1 MIKLLCG
8 CLFIFLLL
16 ILPRPWTR
24 VIIRLLLLCLFCS
37 FFCFNRILLN
47 VHALSYGFLMDQ
59 MSWALGILTLWLTLL
74 RLIARQKIYQDNK
87 NYSLFIFM
95 LLLLMI
101 FLLFAFFSSRFL
113 LFYFFFER
121 RLIPILFII
130 LLWGYQ
136 PERIQAGLYIIIYT
150 LCGSLPLLIR
160 LIIVYV
166 KNGHRRFFL
175 LLDFSFF
182 ISYFSYVW
190 VLLLIVAFLVKLPL
204 YGLHL
209 WLPKA
214 HVEAPVAGS
223 MILAGVLLKLGAFGL
238 LRVLEF
244 SPKIGRSWGTFFIS
258 FSLIGA
264 VVTRLICL
272 RQFDFKSLIAYSSVA
287 HIGLLVS
294 GVFSYHLWGWQGAL
308 MLRVAHGLSS
318 SALFM
323 LANIVYLTCIRR
335 RLYIVKGMQ
344 NLFPFVAFWW
354 FIFCIR
360 NMAAPP
366 SLNLLR
372 EIILIRRVVATSF
385 VNIIPLALL
394 RFLGAA
400 YSLFLFAASQ
410 HGHIRSVL
418 NPLLI
423 LSTNFT
429 YVLFL
434 HLVPVVLFILGP
446 IFLGAWC

>member
-1 MIKLLCG
+1 MIKLLCS

-16 ILPRPWTR
+16 ILPGSWSR
-24 VIIRLLLLCLFCS
+24 VIISLLFLCLFCS
-37 FFCFNRILLN
+37 SLCFNSMLLN
-47 VHALSYGFLMDQ
+47 IHVLSNRFLMDQ
-59 MSWALGILTLWLTLL
+59 VSWALGILTLWLTLL
-74 RLIARQKIYQDNK
+74 RLIASQKIYQDSK
-87 NYSLFIFM
+87 NYNLFIFI
-95 LLLLMI
+95 LLLLI
-101 FLLFAFFSSRFL
+101 VFLLFAFFSSSFIS
-113 LFYFFFER
+113 FYFFFER
-121 RLIPILFII
+121 RLVPILFII

-136 PERIQAGLYIIIYT
+136 PERIQAGLYIMIYT

-160 LIIVYV
+160 LGIVYM

-182 ISYFSYVW
+182 ISYFSHIW
-190 VLLLIVAFLVKLPL
+190 VLILTIAFLVKLPL

-238 LRVLEF
+238 FRILEF
-244 SPKIGRSWGTFFIS
+244 RPKVGRGWGTFFIS
-258 FSLIGA
+258 FSLMGA
-264 VVTRLICL
+264 VVTRFICL

-287 HIGLLVS
+287 HIGLLIR

-308 MLRVAHGLSS
+308 ILSVAHGLSS

-323 LANIVYLTCIRR
+323 LANMAYLTCASR
-335 RLYIVKGMQ
+335 RLYIVKGIQ
-344 NLFPFVAFWW
+344 NLFPFIAFWW

-366 SLNLLR
+366 TLNLLR
-372 EIILIRRVVATSF
+372 EIILIRRVVATRF

-394 RFLGAA
+394 RFLSAA

-410 HGHIRSVL
+410 HGHISAIL

-423 LSTNFT
+423 LSINFR

-434 HLVPVVLFILGP
+434 HLIPIVLFVLGP